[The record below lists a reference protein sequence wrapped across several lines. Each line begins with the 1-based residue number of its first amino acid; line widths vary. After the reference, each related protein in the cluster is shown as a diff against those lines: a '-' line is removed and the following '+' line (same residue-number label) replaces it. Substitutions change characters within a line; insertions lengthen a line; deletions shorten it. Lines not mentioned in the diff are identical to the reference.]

1 MRVTIVMGRGLEGC
15 GVSKYSVEMAKYLKS
30 HGHQYTIVASKD
42 KSWSRKDAHVFD
54 NLVHLKFAD
63 ESNISTIVNICNES
77 DMVILNSLP
86 SRPMGASK
94 GHDPKV
100 GINFRKIL
108 DQVSTPVV
116 LIQHDHNKLS
126 IIRNDG
132 LEEVVNRSDII
143 FSHAPNND
151 FVNEVKKM
159 NGSTGLANFLDDNV
173 SEKRIFNF
181 QPGMNFDDVK
191 NTYWKSIEQ
200 INPRV
205 HRWIGRTTFWKGFE
219 LMFNFA
225 RNHLTPTGCLT
236 ILEGIEKSPAFLD
249 FKNKFEFNNLIDKNP
264 DNTDLTEYYGKLPV
278 VFTLF
283 KNAPLLE
290 RMSTTGFGYQLSN
303 MDPKYI
309 HRSIEYTHCEIVA
322 TGAIPVFRKEYGDS
336 CTHAKYGDPLTA
348 CSRTGTIWL
357 SNNNMEECMN
367 TIRMLE
373 NDSAMRD
380 DWREMAF
387 EFYKSHQNSEEV
399 FQRLFNTIFSEIT

>member
-1 MRVTIVMGRGLEGC
+1 MRVTIMMGRGLEGC
-15 GVSKYSVEMAKYLKS
+15 GVSKYSVEMAKYLKNN
-30 HGHQYTIVASKD
+30 GHQYTIVASKD

-63 ESNISTIVNICNES
+63 DNNIETVVNICNES
-77 DMVILNSLP
+77 DIVVLNSLP

-100 GINFRKIL
+100 GINFRKIIN
-108 DQVSTPVV
+108 QINPPVV

-132 LEEVVNRSDII
+132 LEEVVNRSNVI

-151 FVNEVKKM
+151 FALEVSKM
-159 NGSTGLANFLDDNV
+159 QGTTGLANFFDDNTV
-173 SEKRIFNF
+173 EKQIHNF
-181 QPGMNFDDVK
+181 QPGMNFDDVRSI
-191 NTYWKSIEQ
+191 YWKPIEET
-200 INPRV
+200 NPLV

-225 RNHLTPTGCLT
+225 RNQLTPAGCLT

-249 FKNKFEFNNLIDKNP
+249 FKNKFEFNNLLDKNP
-264 DNTDLTEYYGKLPV
+264 DTTDLTDYYGKLPV

-309 HRSIEYTHCEIVA
+309 KHSIEYTHCEIVA

-336 CTHAKYGDPLTA
+336 CEHYEYGVPL
-348 CSRTGTIWL
+348 SSHPRSGTIWL
-357 SNNNMEECMN
+357 STNNMEECMN
-367 TIRMLE
+367 TVRKLC
-373 NDSAMRD
+373 NDPIMRD
-380 DWREMAF
+380 DWREMAYD
-387 EFYKSHQNSEEV
+387 FYKLHQDSE
-399 FQRLFNTIFSEIT
+399 FAFKRLFDTITSTFG